1 MKGNLPSFAI
11 VGGIA
16 VMPILSAADK
26 ESGGTASPLHVR
38 TEFDLTVR
46 APYNVAFPLFGPVGE
61 RSWAGA
67 DWNPQFIYPSPAA
80 DVQGTVFTV
89 KHGTYQAVWV
99 NTAID
104 LEGHHIQ
111 YAYVI
116 SDVMVATISLTFLS
130 LDSASTKVTVVYER
144 TALNVAANDHVQQFG
159 AADRARGADWER
171 AINGYLEKH

>member
-1 MKGNLPSFAI
+1 
-11 VGGIA
+11 
-16 VMPILSAADK
+16 MPILSAADK
-26 ESGGTASPLHVR
+26 ESGGTASRLHVR
-38 TEFDLTVR
+38 TEFNLTVR
-46 APYNVAFPLFGPVGE
+46 APYNVAFPLFGPAGE

-80 DVQGTVFTV
+80 DVQGAVFTV

-99 NTAID
+99 NTAFD
-104 LEGHHIQ
+104 LEGHYIQ

-116 SDVMVATISLTFLS
+116 SDVMVTTISLTFLS

-144 TALNVAANDHVQQFG
+144 TALSVAANDHVQQFG
-159 AADRARGADWER
+159 AADQARGADWER